1 MANYSEHS
9 THVSSFLHSIF
20 AFSVLYTNTIIL
32 YSIYTISNTIRWL
45 IFSFHFQS
53 INNLK
58 STTLPLLLPT
68 ELSSR
73 PSSVPPTP
81 NESRSL
87 HGASS
92 NRGSDSYSGSEITMN
107 ELFVNRRIKSKYSS
121 ADSIL
126 TMLRNF
132 TSMNVISQ
140 MPSSLMIS
148 PSTTPSAS
156 SQHDESPPWRD
167 YDSKFEVSFPFS
179 SFFSSI
185 CW

>member
-1 MANYSEHS
+1 MK
-9 THVSSFLHSIF
+9 SS
-20 AFSVLYTNTIIL
+20 
-32 YSIYTISNTIRWL
+32 
-45 IFSFHFQS
+45 
-53 INNLK
+53 K
-58 STTLPLLLPT
+58 LPLLLPT

-92 NRGSDSYSGSEITMN
+92 NRDSTSYSGSELTMN
-107 ELFVNRRIKSKYSS
+107 ELFVNRRIKSKFSS

-140 MPSSLMIS
+140 LPSSLMIS
-148 PSTTPSAS
+148 PSTTPSVS

-167 YDSKFEVSFPFS
+167 YDSKSDNFIIRTLLCDS
-179 SFFSSI
+179 SK
-185 CW
+185 

>member
-1 MANYSEHS
+1 M
-9 THVSSFLHSIF
+9 
-20 AFSVLYTNTIIL
+20 
-32 YSIYTISNTIRWL
+32 
-45 IFSFHFQS
+45 
-53 INNLK
+53 K
-58 STTLPLLLPT
+58 STKLPLLLPT

-87 HGASS
+87 HGVTS
-92 NRGSDSYSGSEITMN
+92 NRGSNSYSGSDLTMN
-107 ELFVNRRIKSKYSS
+107 DRMKSKFSS

-140 MPSSLMIS
+140 LPSSLMIS
-148 PSTTPSAS
+148 PSTTPSVS

-167 YDSKFEVSFPFS
+167 YDSKSEHFIIETLMTDDP
-179 SFFSSI
+179 
-185 CW
+185 